1 MDRPSF
7 AECIE
12 RHPQITAEKF
22 DRLIGIH
29 MEQPEK
35 VTGAF
40 ELDFDK
46 QEFSAVHPTEGWQT
60 FPMKEVSAAAYRAF
74 RPDSIGWPERTRRFT
89 GQLAGR
95 EIASAEHLS
104 ARQITFADKISEI
117 EGKLNFYIDTGI
129 DVDAAFGTQVCTD
142 RNDDCLNVYADYD
155 MAAGQVCGELK
166 VDLHRA
172 DGREKSVP
180 YTLNATE
187 KALLLKK
194 MEAYCLDQTSM
205 TLKDYSAQRLAE
217 DQEPPC
223 RPLSV
228 FRITQDGRTDHLLA
242 EGDAAMDN
250 SPHRPAAADLSD

>member
-104 ARQITFADKISEI
+104 ARQITFADEISEI

-142 RNDDCLNVYADYD
+142 RNDDCLNVYADELRQD
-155 MAAGQVCGELK
+155 AGRVTAALDIDLDRGTFSTLAGGEGWQTYTVHDVC
-166 VDLHRA
+166 VA
-172 DGREKSVP
+172 AWQ
-180 YTLNATE
+180 ATI
-187 KALLLKK
+187 
-194 MEAYCLDQTSM
+194 YCAATFLRNSSFVVVSQTNIIR
-205 TLKDYSAQRLAE
+205 TF
-217 DQEPPC
+217 
-223 RPLSV
+223 
-228 FRITQDGRTDHLLA
+228 FR
-242 EGDAAMDN
+242 
-250 SPHRPAAADLSD
+250 